1 MIGDKFVLRYE
12 NFAAV
17 FGFSVLIKIVR
28 ESSRMDRRAETDSGE
43 GQRDQLG
50 AGVRKANAEI
60 QSGSY
65 FGRFERPNDIDRM
78 VVHRRVGF
86 V

>member
-1 MIGDKFVLRYE
+1 MIKT
-12 NFAAV
+12 
-17 FGFSVLIKIVR
+17 VR

-43 GQRDQLG
+43 GRRDQLG

-65 FGRFERPNDIDRM
+65 FGRFERPNDVDRM

>member
-1 MIGDKFVLRYE
+1 MTHRKFAFPLRKLCRCVR
-12 NFAAV
+12 F
-17 FGFSVLIKIVR
+17 FRLIKTVH

-43 GQRDQLG
+43 GRRDQLG

-65 FGRFERPNDIDRM
+65 FGRFERPNDVDRM